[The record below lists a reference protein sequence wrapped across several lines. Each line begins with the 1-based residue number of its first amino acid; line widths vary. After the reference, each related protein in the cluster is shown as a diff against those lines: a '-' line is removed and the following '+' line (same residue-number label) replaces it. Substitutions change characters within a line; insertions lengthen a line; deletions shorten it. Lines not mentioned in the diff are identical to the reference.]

1 MLIGGLLGTS
11 RPEKASPIVAGT
23 DIKRPNAAAVPTALC
38 IGTEKDT
45 KDGTPIVPAP
55 TPIRDEIKPIKLEKR
70 KFMNLETGNFLLT
83 VKEFFLNI
91 FIATKKATEPNIS
104 FNSFTPKYF
113 PIKPPI
119 KAPKNI
125 PKPHFFNIFKSI
137 EPFK

>member
-83 VKEFFLNI
+83 VKDFFFKHI
-91 FIATKKATEPNIS
+91 YSYKKSNRA
-104 FNSFTPKYF
+104 KYKF
-113 PIKPPI
+113 
-119 KAPKNI
+119 
-125 PKPHFFNIFKSI
+125 
-137 EPFK
+137 